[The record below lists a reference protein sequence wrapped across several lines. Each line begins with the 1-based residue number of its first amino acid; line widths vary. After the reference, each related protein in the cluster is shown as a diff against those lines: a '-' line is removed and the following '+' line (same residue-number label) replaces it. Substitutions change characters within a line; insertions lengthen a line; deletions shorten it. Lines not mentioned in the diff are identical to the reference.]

1 MRGDPKQCRENALR
15 CADLAHTAKSPKLS
29 MLLVDLSK
37 NWMKMADE
45 LEQSQR
51 LVEDY
56 PPDLKKQV

>member
-1 MRGDPKQCRENALR
+1 MPCDPRQCRKNALR
-15 CADLAHTAKSPKLS
+15 CADLAHTAKSPELS

-37 NWMKMADE
+37 SWMKLADE

-56 PPDLKKQV
+56 QPEPKKQV